1 MSKIHFRD
9 ADCQIE
15 KIFENIDFEKYV
27 AEIMNSSNCAYRFQS
42 FLAEVMVSLKYVQ
55 LIG

>member
-1 MSKIHFRD
+1 MSKIRFRD

-15 KIFENIDFEKYV
+15 KIFENIDLQMYV
-27 AEIMNSSNCAYRFQS
+27 TEIINSSNSTYRFQS
-42 FLAEVMVSLKYVQ
+42 FLAEVLVSLKYVQ

>member
-1 MSKIHFRD
+1 MSKIHFRE

-15 KIFENIDFEKYV
+15 KIFENIEFHRYG

-42 FLAEVMVSLKYVQ
+42 FLAEVLVSLKYVE

>member
-15 KIFENIDFEKYV
+15 KIFENIYFQKYV

-42 FLAEVMVSLKYVQ
+42 FLAEVLVSLKYVQ